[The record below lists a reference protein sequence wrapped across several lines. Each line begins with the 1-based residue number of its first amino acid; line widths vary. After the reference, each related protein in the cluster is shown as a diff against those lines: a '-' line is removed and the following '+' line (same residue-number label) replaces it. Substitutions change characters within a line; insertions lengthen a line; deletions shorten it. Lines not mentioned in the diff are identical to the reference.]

1 MSGSGDGLEGGS
13 GKIEE
18 RIHVKNLEIVQRLYE
33 AFAARDRETII
44 EIFDPE
50 IVWIQNKGFPGGGT
64 HVGAESVLRDVFAPF
79 RVHWESWEAD
89 VSRWIEDG
97 EIVVALGEYRG
108 VNKATGKSM
117 KAAFAHAYWICDS
130 RIVRF
135 QQYTDTLMVAR
146 AMSYDP
152 V

>member
-1 MSGSGDGLEGGS
+1 M
-13 GKIEE
+13 
-18 RIHVKNLEIVQRLYE
+18 KNLEIVQRLYE
-33 AFAARDRETII
+33 AFAARNREAIL

-50 IVWIQNKGFPGGGT
+50 IVWIQNEGFPGGGT
-64 HVGAESVLRDVFAPF
+64 HIGAESILKDVFGPF
-79 RVHWESWEAD
+79 RVSWDSWEAV

-97 EIVVALGEYRG
+97 ETAVALGEYRG

-117 KAAFAHAYWICDS
+117 KAAFAHVYWIRDR

-135 QQYTDTLMVAR
+135 QQYTDTLMVVR
-146 AMSYDP
+146 AMSHDP

>member
-1 MSGSGDGLEGGS
+1 M
-13 GKIEE
+13 
-18 RIHVKNLEIVQRLYE
+18 KNPEIVQKLYD
-33 AFAARDRETII
+33 AFSVRDREAIL

-50 IVWIQNKGFPGGGT
+50 IVWIQNAGFPGGGT
-64 HVGAESVLRDVFAPF
+64 HIGAEIVLKDVFKPF
-79 RVHWESWEAD
+79 RVEWESWEAIVTQWLD
-89 VSRWIEDG
+89 AG
-97 EIVVALGEYRG
+97 ESVVALGEYRG

-117 KAAFAHAYWICDS
+117 RSAFAHVYWIQDR

-146 AMSYDP
+146 AMNHDP